1 MTATLVQR
9 RPRRVGRLPRVE
21 EHVPWPVCPQHDGAF
36 LTAKVVGGVLWH
48 YCTGVGWHDVTAVQ
62 P

>member
-9 RPRRVGRLPRVE
+9 RPRPSKADE
-21 EHVPWPVCPQHDGAF
+21 FVPWPVCPEHDGAF

-48 YCTGVGWHDVTAVQ
+48 YCTGVGWHDVTAVT